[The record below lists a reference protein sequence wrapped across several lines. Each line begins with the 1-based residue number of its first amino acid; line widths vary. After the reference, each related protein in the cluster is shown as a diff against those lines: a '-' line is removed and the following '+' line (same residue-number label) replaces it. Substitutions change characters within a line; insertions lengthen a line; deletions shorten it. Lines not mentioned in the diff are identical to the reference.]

1 MVYVKSVPFPSGQG
15 VDSGCAY
22 PLDMVQSGTFLY
34 YLYKIKTEVGGV

>member
-34 YLYKIKTEVGGV
+34 YFRLLSVQDKD